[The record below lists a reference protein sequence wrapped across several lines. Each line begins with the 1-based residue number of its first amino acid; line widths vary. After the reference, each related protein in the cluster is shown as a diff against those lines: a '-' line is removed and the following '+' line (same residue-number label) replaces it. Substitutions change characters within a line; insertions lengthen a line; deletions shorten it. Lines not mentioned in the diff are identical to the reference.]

1 MAKNLLPSAI
11 NSFTAF
17 RFNSLHS
24 HTCKQNCNGQR
35 MKGKLGKPSL
45 DMILKHLEKS
55 GDKTWPWG
63 WESGRG
69 GISAHPV
76 SLFC

>member
-1 MAKNLLPSAI
+1 MAKNLFPSAI

-35 MKGKLGKPSL
+35 MRGKLGKSSL

-55 GDKTWPWG
+55 GDKTWPRA
-63 WESGRG
+63 WE
-69 GISAHPV
+69 
-76 SLFC
+76 